1 MTDQL
6 IDSLLDRLTPEQCV
20 EMQSVVETYD
30 EPFEHFVTAVKGASP
45 EVLNVLT
52 VTLSLPNL
60 LKGEA
65 VSQEVGEMLPKGFL
79 EQLWR
84 SQHRTR
90 KTA

>member
-1 MTDQL
+1 VTDQL

-20 EMQSVVETYD
+20 EMQSIVETYD
-30 EPFEHFVTAVKGASP
+30 EPFEQFVAAVKGASP

-52 VTLSLPNL
+52 VTLSLPSL
-60 LKGEA
+60 LKGES
-65 VSQEVGEMLPKGFL
+65 VSAEVGEMLPSGFL